1 MKANKWLTKRD
12 ALLILLILGI
22 GLSMLA
28 LQQWRGD
35 AEPGV
40 IMAEIRSDDG
50 AYFISLD
57 ENRTFYIIPNV
68 IFEVRDGQIAFVK
81 SDCPDQICVRT
92 GFIHRSG
99 QMAACLPNGLV
110 LFLSGTEAYS
120 EPDIFVR

>member
-1 MKANKWLTKRD
+1 MKPNKWLTKRD
-12 ALLILLILGI
+12 ALLIVLILVI
-22 GLSMLA
+22 GLSMLG
-28 LQQWRGD
+28 LQQWRTN

-40 IMAEIRSDDG
+40 ITAEIRSDD
-50 AYFISLD
+50 ATYFISLD
-57 ENRTFYIIPNV
+57 ENRTFYVIPNV

-110 LFLSGTEAYS
+110 LFLSGTQAYS